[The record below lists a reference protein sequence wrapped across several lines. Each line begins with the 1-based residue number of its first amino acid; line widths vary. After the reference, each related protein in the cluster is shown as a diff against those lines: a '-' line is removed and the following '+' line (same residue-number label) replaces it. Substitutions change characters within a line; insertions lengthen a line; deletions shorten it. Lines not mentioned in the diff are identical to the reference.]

1 MKPLLVP
8 PNLAEETELLE
19 ALEWD
24 EEALSQVIEK
34 CRGALSEIETG
45 SQAAKSLRDLHEEL
59 VAERGECVARLVITL
74 FLKRAIQ
81 YSAEEIEA

>member
-1 MKPLLVP
+1 MRPFLVP

-34 CRGALSEIETG
+34 CKASLSGLDTE
-45 SQAAKSLRDLHEEL
+45 SQAAKSLKDLHEEL
-59 VAERGECVARLVITL
+59 VTERGEHVARLAITL

-81 YSAEEIEA
+81 YSTEEIEA

>member
-1 MKPLLVP
+1 MSLPLIP

-19 ALEWD
+19 ALDWD
-24 EEALSQVIEK
+24 EEALAQVVAK
-34 CRGALSEIETG
+34 CRESLSGLDTQ
-45 SQAAKSLRDLHEEL
+45 SQAAGALKALHSEL
-59 VAERGECVARLVITL
+59 VTEWGEHVARLSITL